1 MIRIVSISFDKR
13 TKIIMGIS
21 IIIAICIMIFNF
33 YNIIIKNENEID
45 VKNIE
50 LENICEFE
58 AIYTVEVNSNK
69 NMNEYI
75 VKENCNLENNVS
87 NIEIENGI
95 ILKNDENELV
105 ITDKNNTLEY
115 KTPLDFNM
123 DINYIFIGNIIEIYR
138 KLKNNIIS
146 GKIEKINEDN
156 FVTYICYFDE
166 KNMNRLEIKME
177 DNVIVEIVIYDIED
191 NVKNYIKIDN
201 FVVKK

>member
-1 MIRIVSISFDKR
+1 MSS
-13 TKIIMGIS
+13 G
-21 IIIAICIMIFNF
+21 
-33 YNIIIKNENEID
+33 IIKSY
-45 VKNIE
+45 KSNI
-50 LENICEFE
+50 
-58 AIYTVEVNSNK
+58 TVQVNSNK
-69 NMNEYI
+69 NMNEYK

>member
-69 NMNEYI
+69 NMNEYK